1 MQVHF
6 VLLAVGSFQSQISQ
20 PRGNLLDWGT
30 FLENHWMENW
40 RTGSV
45 AVGIE
50 LEGVA
55 LLQGLIGKQEKLFLV

>member
-20 PRGNLLDWGT
+20 PRGSLLDWGT

-40 RTGSV
+40 QTGSV
-45 AVGIE
+45 AAGIE
-50 LEGVA
+50 LVEVA
-55 LLQGLIGKQEKLFLV
+55 LLQGLIGS